1 MLRDTTCDTP
11 EEEWDDQEEFVDDS
25 DRVVDES
32 GSSSTTPRN
41 THTNCSQ
48 QSQHDCGHP
57 RGMSSCS
64 STERAAGK
72 RKLVS
77 PRVFGTDGAD
87 VSERWKRSR
96 RAPIHDR
103 DSSCDSLS
111 HSPDEAPAKQPH
123 RVGHSGVGGGLGM
136 SRLDAVVRVLKA
148 TGKALHYDVIT
159 RQALQQGIIRFTGS
173 QGTAGE
179 SMKVS
184 TQPVLILI
192 IFLSSFPPSTARSA
206 PMLQF
211 FV

>member
-1 MLRDTTCDTP
+1 
-11 EEEWDDQEEFVDDS
+11 
-25 DRVVDES
+25 
-32 GSSSTTPRN
+32 
-41 THTNCSQ
+41 
-48 QSQHDCGHP
+48 
-57 RGMSSCS
+57 
-64 STERAAGK
+64 
-72 RKLVS
+72 
-77 PRVFGTDGAD
+77 
-87 VSERWKRSR
+87 
-96 RAPIHDR
+96 
-103 DSSCDSLS
+103 
-111 HSPDEAPAKQPH
+111 
-123 RVGHSGVGGGLGM
+123 M